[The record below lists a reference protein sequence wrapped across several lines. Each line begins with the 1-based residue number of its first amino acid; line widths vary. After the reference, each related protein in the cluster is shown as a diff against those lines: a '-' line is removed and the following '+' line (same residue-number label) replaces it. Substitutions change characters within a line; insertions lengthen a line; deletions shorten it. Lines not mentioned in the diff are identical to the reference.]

1 MLCETLMEKQ
11 KEWINKNIL
20 KLKKVL
26 SFKIRQD
33 LFAKKKKF

>member
-26 SFKIRQD
+26 SFKIR
-33 LFAKKKKF
+33 